1 MTENLEVS
9 MADLRGLTAAEVEK
23 RRRAGQINKTEDNT
37 SRSVKQIIL
46 GNTITFFNII
56 NVILLVM
63 VLSVLSFKNTLFIFI
78 IVINTVIGIVQEL
91 RAKKTL
97 DSLAILTASQ
107 ATVIRDGKRQQIPVE
122 EIVLDDLL
130 ILKSGNQIPSDSVV
144 VSGHLEANESLLTG
158 ESDAISKDVGDEL
171 FSGSFVTSG
180 QAVCKVMKVGKDNY
194 MEQITKEAKMFKRH
208 SSELKKAINQI
219 LKVISIIIV
228 PIGIGLFCKQFYMA
242 GNSYSESI
250 LSTVAALLGMIPE
263 GLVLLTSLSLTLGV
277 MKLAKQKTLVQELYC
292 IETLARVDVLC
303 LDKTGTLT
311 EGRIQVEKVL
321 TKDQKETAAL
331 ESVMA
336 NMVYALHDDN
346 VTFMALKERFG
357 EAKDMTPGHVIPFSS
372 DRKYSGV
379 SFRGQGTYLMGAVQF
394 LFPEG
399 QKELKT
405 VCEQYAAKGY
415 RILVVGR
422 SSQETDQDGIPD
434 GLEPHAV
441 ILMTDVLRKDV
452 NTTLGFFAKQGVCC
466 KVISGDDPVTVSAI
480 AVKAGM
486 AGAEAYV
493 DATTLKT
500 QEEIAEAVEKYNVF
514 GRVTPKQKKQM
525 VTALRGHGHTVAMT
539 GDGVNDVLALKEA
552 DCSIAM
558 ASGSEAAK
566 NTANLVLLDSNFNA
580 MPHILNEGRR
590 VINNISMAAS
600 MFLIK
605 TVFSVLLAIETILI
619 GHSYPFEPIQL
630 SIINGCAVG
639 IPTFLL
645 AKEPNY
651 QAINP
656 RFLRTVMR
664 NAFPTGATIAVVIF
678 AINYIG
684 TWLGC
689 DRPMISTVAVL
700 IAGWLYMLTLK
711 ELYSSPMTPYRKFV
725 IYSMQIAYLVC
736 MIVGQHILELVDL
749 NFSAVILM
757 IASLYFAPML
767 KDLFNKLYDAWIA
780 HRDHAEKPVD
790 PDHTLAIDTI
800 NKKEKNI
807 KQMLEP

>member
-1 MTENLEVS
+1 MENQIQ
-9 MADLRGLTAAEVEK
+9 GLSAAEVAK
-23 RRRAGQINKTEDNT
+23 RQQLGQVNKTEDNT

-46 GNTITFFNII
+46 GNTLTFFNVI
-56 NVILLVM
+56 NVILLIM
-63 VLSVLSFKNTLFIFI
+63 VLSVLSFKNTLFIFL

-97 DSLAILTASQ
+97 DALAILTASQ
-107 ATVIRDGKRQQIPVE
+107 ATVIRDGQTQQIPIE
-122 EIVLDDLL
+122 ELVLDDYIL
-130 ILKSGNQIPSDSVV
+130 LKSGNQIPSDSVV

-158 ESDAISKDVGDEL
+158 ESDSIPKDPGAEL

-180 QAVCKVMKVGKDNY
+180 QALCKVIKVGKDNY
-194 MEQITKEAKMFKRH
+194 MEQITKEAKTFKRH
-208 SSELKKAINQI
+208 SSELKKAINKI

-228 PIGIGLFCKQFYMA
+228 PIGIGLFCKQYYMA
-242 GNSYSESI
+242 HTSYSEAI

-263 GLVLLTSLSLTLGV
+263 GLVLLTSLSLTMGV
-277 MKLAKQKTLVQELYC
+277 LKLAKQQTLVQELYC

-311 EGRIQVEKVL
+311 EGRIEVEQIL
-321 TKDQKETAAL
+321 TKRKETAETL
-331 ESVMA
+331 ERVMA
-336 NMVYALHDDN
+336 NMVYALQDDN

-357 EAKDMTPGHVIPFSS
+357 EASDMKPRHIIPFSS

-379 SFRGQGTYLMGAVQF
+379 SFTGQGTYLMGAVQF

-399 QKELKT
+399 QEETKA
-405 VCEQYAAKGY
+405 VCAKYAAKGY
-415 RILVVGR
+415 RILVVGH
-422 SSQETDQDGIPD
+422 SSTETDQDGIPA
-434 GLEPHAV
+434 GLEPCA
-441 ILMTDVLRKDV
+441 ILLMTDVLRKDV

-480 AVKAGM
+480 AAKAGM

-493 DATTLKT
+493 DATTLET
-500 QEEIAEAVEKYNVF
+500 EAQIAEAVAKYNVF
-514 GRVTPKQKKQM
+514 GRVTPKQKKMM
-525 VTALRGHGHTVAMT
+525 VTALRAQGHTVAMT

-605 TVFSVLLAIETILI
+605 TVFSVLLAVETILI
-619 GHSYPFEPIQL
+619 GQSYPFEPIQL

-656 RFLRTVMR
+656 KFLRTVMK
-664 NAFPTGATIAVVIF
+664 NAFPTGATITAVIF

-684 TWLGC
+684 GWLGC
-689 DRPMISTVAVL
+689 DKEMISTVAVL

-711 ELYSSPMTPYRKFV
+711 ELYSPMSAYRKLV

-736 MIVGQHILELVDL
+736 MIIGQQILELVDL
-749 NFSAVILM
+749 SFEAVILM

-767 KDLFNKLYDAWIA
+767 KDLLDRLYDKWIE
-780 HRDHAEKPVD
+780 HRDKKEKPLD
-790 PDHTLAIDTI
+790 PNHTLAIDTI
-800 NKKEKNI
+800 KKKEKHI
-807 KQMLEP
+807 KQMLRP